1 MGEDMKAM
9 RKKLHPPLYA
19 SELKSNQSYVQQIA
33 EVIAAVIE
41 YEVAIIDNNLE
52 VIAGT
57 GKYKGEIGVFYGKKS
72 ITGHIITNG
81 SNFVLDDEPL
91 KHDICKD
98 CYQRVDCK
106 LKAAILSP
114 IILLGRVIGTISVFA
129 YDESERNHLLAN
141 QNKLLDFLT
150 KISALTSSKI
160 GEDEMHDL
168 LSLMAD
174 QFSAVI
180 NSIVEG
186 LVTIDRSGFI
196 THINKSAEK
205 LLLISTQQAYG
216 KHINDIFP
224 EFTAPKVLKFG
235 QPYAEQEIKYK
246 IKEEIILF
254 ISTITPIKTDKEIIG
269 LVISFRSIHEMRKLA
284 GRMIK
289 EDRKYTLDGILGTS
303 KIMTML
309 KQKMQLVA
317 ATDSTILITGESGT
331 GKDLFARAIHEE
343 SHRKN
348 GPFIAINCGAIPEM
362 LLESE
367 LFGYEEGAFTGARRG
382 GKPGKFELA
391 NGGTIFLDEIGDMP
405 MLLQVKLLR
414 VLQEVKI
421 ERIGGVKPVWI
432 DVRIIA
438 ATNHNLEEMIKEKL
452 FRSDLFYRLCVIP
465 FYVPPLRE
473 RKEDLMLLLN
483 HFLDKSNVILGKQIT
498 GFTQEAQSK
507 ILAYPWLGNVRELEN
522 AVEYSVNISTKNI
535 IDSTF
540 LSTRVNDYF
549 EHNNHLLQFDVQ
561 PTLAEI
567 ETNAIIAA
575 LKKFGSTGQAK
586 EKAADSLGMA
596 RSTLYRKIKE
606 LGLDTKVRKDR
617 LKDKSFE
624 TEMPLPVFDVVSPA
638 PAIKDMSKATIALC
652 TTGGIVPEGNPD
664 HIQSTSAQTWGKYD
678 VGKKKDLEGFY
689 STHGGYDPI
698 YANEIPDRIA
708 PWDILKEFEA
718 EGTIGK
724 TFNWFYST
732 TGTET
737 SVSKARE
744 FGVQI
749 GAELRAAN
757 VDCVILTST

>member
-1 MGEDMKAM
+1 M
-9 RKKLHPPLYA
+9 RKKIHSSLHA

-57 GKYKGEIGVFYGKKS
+57 GKYKSEIGVFYGKNS
-72 ITGHIITNG
+72 ITGHILANG
-81 SNFVLDDEPL
+81 GHIVLDNEPL
-91 KHDICKD
+91 KHNICTD
-98 CYQRVDCK
+98 CNQKVDCK
-106 LKAAILSP
+106 LKAAILYP
-114 IILLGRVIGTISVFA
+114 IILQDSVIGTISVFA
-129 YDESERNHLLAN
+129 YEEEERINLLAN
-141 QNKLLDFLT
+141 QNNLLDFLT
-150 KISALTSSKI
+150 KISVLTSSKI
-160 GEDEMHDL
+160 GETKMHHL

-186 LVTIDRSGFI
+186 LVTIDHSGFI

-205 LLLISTQQAYG
+205 LLLISTQQAFG

-224 EFTAPKVLKFG
+224 EFSAPKVLKFG
-235 QPYAEQEIKYK
+235 QAYAEQQIKYK
-246 IKEEIILF
+246 IKEDIILF
-254 ISTITPIKTDKEIIG
+254 ISTITPIKTEQEIIG

-284 GRMIK
+284 GRLIK

-309 KQKMQLVA
+309 KQKMKLVA

-414 VLQEVKI
+414 VLQEMKI

-473 RKEDLMLLLN
+473 RKEDLILLLN
-483 HFLDKSNVILGKQIT
+483 HFIDKFNVILAKQIT
-498 GFTQEAQSK
+498 GFTKEAQMK
-507 ILAYPWLGNVRELEN
+507 LLAYPWVGNVRELEN
-522 AVEYSVNISTKNI
+522 AVEYAVNMSTKSV
-535 IDSTF
+535 IDCTF
-540 LSTRVNDYF
+540 LSSTVNDYF
-549 EHNNHLLQFDVQ
+549 EHNDSSSLTSDVQ
-561 PTLAEI
+561 STLADMQK
-567 ETNAIIAA
+567 NAIVAA
-575 LKKFGSTGQAK
+575 LKRFGGTVQAK

-596 RSTLYRKIKE
+596 RSTFYRKIKD
-606 LGLDTKVRKDR
+606 LGLDTKIPKNR
-617 LKDKSFE
+617 LLGKSNE
-624 TEMPLPVFDVVSPA
+624 ATENFKPVFDVVSPA
-638 PAIKDMSKATIALC
+638 AAIKDLSKATIALC
-652 TTGGIVPEGNPD
+652 TTGGIVPQGNPD
-664 HIQSTSAQTWGKYD
+664 HIQSAGAQKWGKYD
-678 VGKKKDLEGFY
+678 VGIKNALEGFY
-689 STHGGYDPI
+689 TTHSGYDPI
-698 YANEIPDRIA
+698 YANEMPDRVA
-708 PWDILKEFEA
+708 PWDILKEFKA
-718 EGTIGK
+718 EGYIGK
-724 TFNWFYST
+724 VFNWFYTT
-732 TGTET
+732 TGVGT
-737 SVSKARE
+737 SVSKSEE
-744 FGVQI
+744 FGVEI
-749 GAELRAAN
+749 GAELRASG